1 MQTHSDITKRLEILE
16 YTIKRAEAQSGRHGS
31 DEVLSLLRDQRM
43 LEGMLEAI
51 PTSIDM
57 DNPDECEVWI
67 GRYIADYVTSFNLE
81 QLAWF
86 WSGYRFGYRDNYYRR
101 EWTNRL
107 EKHGYAHFLG
117 HMDSYSRKSW
127 KYLHDI
133 WFDVTYMNTKPSV
146 DDRKLSLEEMCY
158 ADLRDRLIMYHG
170 EDDFI
175 DDTESWYKNHYL
187 KQTETITLSDE
198 MVKIPIENDDE
209 VNDMKRM
216 EQAMKGVK

>member
-16 YTIKRAEAQSGRHGS
+16 YTIKRAEAQSGRHDS
-31 DEVLSLLRDQRM
+31 DEVFSLLRDKRM
-43 LEGMLEAI
+43 LEGMLDAI

-57 DNPDECEVWI
+57 NHPDECKVYL
-67 GRYIADYVTSFNLE
+67 GRYIAEYVRSFNLE

-117 HMDSYSRKSW
+117 HMDGYSRKSW

-133 WFDVTYMNTKPSV
+133 WFDVTYMNTKPI
-146 DDRKLSLEEMCY
+146 LPNE
-158 ADLRDRLIMYHG
+158 
-170 EDDFI
+170 
-175 DDTESWYKNHYL
+175 TEA
-187 KQTETITLSDE
+187 ITLSDE
-198 MVKIPIENDDE
+198 MVEIPIENDDE
-209 VNDMKRM
+209 WNDMKRM
-216 EQAMKGVK
+216 KQAMKGVK